1 MAKENNRV
9 NLSPTVLQV
18 IERYA
23 AAMRADDKIQ
33 EDGIDRLE
41 KLLRKATVPKP
52 DEINTALFEPPPDG

>member
-18 IERYA
+18 IEGFA
-23 AAMRADDKIQ
+23 AAMRGDDKIQ

-41 KLLRKATVPKP
+41 KLLKKGTVPNP